1 MSVTRTYSVISC
13 DGHLEIPPDGWMRHV
28 PPEHRDRAPRL
39 IRLAGGG
46 EGWIVEGMPIIH
58 NGQNV
63 SAGRPLKVLG
73 QSYWKEDGTP
83 AAGTGDAAQ
92 RLREQDFDG
101 IDAEVLYPPV
111 FISRYIENI
120 SDKDAY
126 LAMVR
131 AYNTFLAE
139 DYCSVAPDRLIGN
152 AVIPTT
158 GTEDAIAELK
168 RVKSLGLRSIC
179 LAQFPAGNPSPS
191 SDDDVFWH
199 AALESGL
206 SITAHGGMGDR
217 MNPLMVGS
225 ATGRFDFVTSMV
237 SRTFPGPSALIAQM
251 AAEGTF
257 DRIPELRIYLAETN
271 ASWMPAVFFML
282 DDSYEL
288 FREWYGVQLKMKP
301 SEYARQHLRFGIIR
315 DPMALKMRDLIPAED
330 LMWGSDF
337 PHSVTSYPR
346 TREWLDIIFEDVPA
360 ELRRKILLDNP
371 VEFFGLDPAAE
382 LTETPGGS

>member
-1 MSVTRTYSVISC
+1 
-13 DGHLEIPPDGWMRHV
+13 
-28 PPEHRDRAPRL
+28 
-39 IRLAGGG
+39 
-46 EGWIVEGMPIIH
+46 MPIIH

-73 QSYWKEDGTP
+73 QSYWNDDGTP

-158 GTEDAIAELK
+158 GTEDAIAEMK

-179 LAQFPAGNPSPS
+179 LAGFPAGEGSPS
-191 SDDDVFWH
+191 ADDDVFWH
-199 AALESGL
+199 AALETGVA
-206 SITAHGGMGDR
+206 ITAHGGLGDR
-217 MNPLMVGS
+217 MNPLMVAS
-225 ATGRFDFVTSMV
+225 ATGRFDMVTSIV
-237 SRTFPGPSALIAQM
+237 SRTMPGPTSVIAQM
-251 AAEGTF
+251 AVAGTF

-271 ASWMPAVFFML
+271 ASWMPAVFFMM
-282 DDSYEL
+282 DDSYQL
-288 FREWYGVQLKMKP
+288 FHDWYGVDLKMKP
-301 SEYARQHLRFGIIR
+301 SEYARQHFRFGIIR
-315 DPMALKMRDLIPAED
+315 DPLALKMRDFLPAED

-346 TREWLDIIFEDVPA
+346 TREWLDIIFEGAPD
-360 ELRRKILLDNP
+360 ELRRRVLLDNP
-371 VEFFGLDPAAE
+371 IEFFGLDATAT
-382 LTETPGGS
+382 LTETPAAD

>member
-1 MSVTRTYSVISC
+1 VARTYSIISC
-13 DGHLEIPPDGWMRHV
+13 DGHLEIPPDAWLRHV

-39 IRLAGGG
+39 IHLAGGG

-73 QSYWKEDGTP
+73 QSYWNDDGTP
-83 AAGTGDAAQ
+83 VAGTGDAAQ

-101 IDAEVLYPPV
+101 IDAEVLFPPV
-111 FISRYIENI
+111 FISRYIANI
-120 SDKDAY
+120 ADKDAY

-152 AVIPTT
+152 AVIPIT
-158 GTEDAIAELK
+158 GTDDAITEMK

-179 LAQFPAGNPSPS
+179 LAQFPAGDLTPSA
-191 SDDDVFWH
+191 DDDVFWH
-199 AALESGL
+199 AALEEGMA
-206 SITAHGGMGDR
+206 ITAHGGLGDR
-217 MNPLMVGS
+217 MSPLMVAS
-225 ATGRFDFVTSMV
+225 ATGRFDIVTSLV
-237 SRTFPGPSALIAQM
+237 SRTFPGPTAVIANM
-251 AAEGTF
+251 VVSGTF

-271 ASWMPAVFFML
+271 ASWMPAVFYMM

-288 FREWYGVQLKMKP
+288 FRDWYGVHLEMKP
-301 SEYARQHLRFGIIR
+301 SEYAREHFRFGIVR
-315 DPMALKMRDLIPAED
+315 DPLALKMRDLLPAED
-330 LMWGSDF
+330 LMWGTDF

-346 TREWLDIIFEDVPA
+346 TREWLEIIFDGVPV
-360 ELRRKILLDNP
+360 ELRRKILLENP
-371 VEFFGLDPAAE
+371 VEFFDLDATAS
-382 LTETPGGS
+382 LTETPSAA

>member
-1 MSVTRTYSVISC
+1 MTRTYSVISC
-13 DGHLEIPPDGWMRHV
+13 DGHLEIPPEAWLRHV
-28 PPEHRDRAPRL
+28 PLEHRDRAPRL
-39 IRLAGGG
+39 IHLAGGG

-73 QSYWKEDGTP
+73 QSYWNEDGTP

-158 GTEDAIAELK
+158 GTEDAIAEMK

-179 LAQFPAGNPSPS
+179 LAGFPAGDGSPSP
-191 SDDDVFWH
+191 DDDVFWH
-199 AALESGL
+199 AALESGMA
-206 SITAHGGMGDR
+206 ITAHGGLGDR
-217 MNPLMVGS
+217 MSPLMVAS
-225 ATGRFDFVTSMV
+225 ATGRFDMVTSIV
-237 SRTFPGPSALIAQM
+237 SRTFPGPTSVIAQM
-251 AAEGTF
+251 AVAGTF

-271 ASWMPAVFFML
+271 ASWMPAVFFMM
-282 DDSYEL
+282 DDSYQL
-288 FREWYGVQLKMKP
+288 FHDWYGVDLKMKP
-301 SEYARQHLRFGIIR
+301 SEYARRHFRFGIIR
-315 DPMALKMRDLIPAED
+315 DPLALKMREFLPAED

-346 TREWLDIIFEDVPA
+346 TREWLDIIFEDVPD
-360 ELRRKILLDNP
+360 ELRRRVLLDNP
-371 VEFFGLDPAAE
+371 IEFFGLDATAT
-382 LTETPGGS
+382 LTETPSAG

>member
-1 MSVTRTYSVISC
+1 MARTYSIISC
-13 DGHLEIPPDGWMRHV
+13 DGHLEIPPDAWLRHV

-39 IRLAGGG
+39 VHLAGGG

-73 QSYWKEDGTP
+73 QSYWNDDGTP
-83 AAGTGDAAQ
+83 VAGTGDAAQ

-111 FISRYIENI
+111 FISRYIANI
-120 SDKDAY
+120 ADKDAY

-152 AVIPTT
+152 AVIPIT
-158 GTEDAIAELK
+158 GTEDAIAEMK

-179 LAQFPAGNPSPS
+179 LAQFPAGELTPTA
-191 SDDDVFWH
+191 DDDVFWH
-199 AALESGL
+199 AALEEGM
-206 SITAHGGMGDR
+206 SITAHGGLGDR
-217 MNPLMVGS
+217 MSPLMVAS
-225 ATGRFDFVTSMV
+225 ATGQFDLVTSLV
-237 SRTFPGPSALIAQM
+237 SRTFPGPTAVIANM
-251 AAEGTF
+251 VVSGAF

-271 ASWMPAVFFML
+271 ASWMPAVFYMM

-288 FREWYGVQLKMKP
+288 FRDWYGVHLALKP
-301 SEYARQHLRFGIIR
+301 SEYAREHFRFGIVR
-315 DPMALKMRDLIPAED
+315 DPLALKMRDLLPAED
-330 LMWGSDF
+330 LMWGTDF

-346 TREWLDIIFEDVPA
+346 TREWLEIIFGDVPA
-360 ELRRKILLDNP
+360 GLRRRILLENP
-371 VEFFGLDPAAE
+371 IEFFGLDATAS
-382 LTETPGGS
+382 LTETPPAA

>member
-1 MSVTRTYSVISC
+1 MTKTYSVISC
-13 DGHLEIPPDGWMRHV
+13 DGHLEIPPDAWLRHV

-39 IRLAGGG
+39 VHLAGGG

-63 SAGRPLKVLG
+63 SAGRPLRVLG
-73 QSYWKEDGTP
+73 QSYWNDDGTP

-158 GTEDAIAELK
+158 GTEDAIAEMK

-179 LAQFPAGNPSPS
+179 LAGFPAGEGSPS
-191 SDDDVFWH
+191 ADDDVFWH
-199 AALESGL
+199 AALETGMA
-206 SITAHGGMGDR
+206 ITAHGGLGDR
-217 MNPLMVGS
+217 MSPLMVAS
-225 ATGRFDFVTSMV
+225 ATGRFDMVTSIV
-237 SRTFPGPSALIAQM
+237 SRTFPGPTAVIAQM
-251 AAEGTF
+251 AVAGTF

-271 ASWMPAVFFML
+271 ASWMPAVFFMM
-282 DDSYEL
+282 DDSYQL
-288 FREWYGVQLKMKP
+288 FHDWYGVDLKMKP
-301 SEYARQHLRFGIIR
+301 SEYAREHFRFGIIR
-315 DPMALKMRDLIPAED
+315 DPLALKMREFLPAED

-346 TREWLDIIFEDVPA
+346 TREWLDIIFEGVPD
-360 ELRRKILLDNP
+360 ELRRRVLLDNP
-371 VEFFGLDPAAE
+371 IEFFGLDATAT
-382 LTETPGGS
+382 LTETPSA

>member
-1 MSVTRTYSVISC
+1 
-13 DGHLEIPPDGWMRHV
+13 
-28 PPEHRDRAPRL
+28 
-39 IRLAGGG
+39 
-46 EGWIVEGMPIIH
+46 
-58 NGQNV
+58 
-63 SAGRPLKVLG
+63 
-73 QSYWKEDGTP
+73 
-83 AAGTGDAAQ
+83 
-92 RLREQDFDG
+92 
-101 IDAEVLYPPV
+101 V

-168 RVKSLGLRSIC
+168 RVQTLGLRSIC
-179 LAQFPAGNPSPS
+179 LAQFPAGNPTPS

-206 SITAHGGMGDR
+206 AITAHGGMGDR

-225 ATGRFDFVTSMV
+225 ATGRFDLVTSIV

-251 AAEGTF
+251 AVEGTF

-271 ASWMPAVFFML
+271 ASWMPAVFYMM
-282 DDSYEL
+282 DDSYAL
-288 FREWYGVQLKMKP
+288 FRDWYGVNLALKP
-301 SEYARQHLRFGIIR
+301 SEYARRNLRFGIIR

-346 TREWLDIIFEDVPA
+346 TREWIEIIFDGVPDD
-360 ELRRKILLDNP
+360 LRRKILHDNP
-371 VEFFGLDPAAE
+371 IEFFKLDPDAA
-382 LTETPGGS
+382 LTETPQGA

>member
-1 MSVTRTYSVISC
+1 MARTYSVISC
-13 DGHLEIPPDGWMRHV
+13 DGHLEIPPDAWLRHV

-39 IRLAGGG
+39 INLAGGG

-73 QSYWKEDGTP
+73 QSYWNDDGTP
-83 AAGTGDAAQ
+83 VAGTGDATQ
-92 RLREQDFDG
+92 RLREQDSDG

-120 SDKDAY
+120 ADKDAY

-152 AVIPTT
+152 AVIPVT
-158 GTEDAIAELK
+158 GTEDAVTEMK
-168 RVKSLGLRSIC
+168 RVKSLGLRSLC
-179 LAQFPAGNPSPS
+179 LSQFPAGEPTPSA
-191 SDDDVFWH
+191 DDDVFWH
-199 AALESGL
+199 AALEAGMA
-206 SITAHGGMGDR
+206 ITAHGSLGGAGR
-217 MNPLMVGS
+217 MNPLMVAS
-225 ATGRFDFVTSMV
+225 ATGQFDMVTALT
-237 SRTFPGPSALIAQM
+237 SRAIPGPTAAIANL
-251 AAEGTF
+251 AVSGTF

-271 ASWMPAVFFML
+271 ASWMPGVFYMM

-288 FREWYGVQLKMKP
+288 FRDWYGVHLEMKP
-301 SEYARQHLRFGIIR
+301 SEYARTHMRFGIVR
-315 DPMALKMRDLIPAED
+315 DPLALQLRDFLPAED

-346 TREWLDIIFEDVPA
+346 TREWLETIFGDAPA
-360 ELRRKILLDNP
+360 ELRRKILVDNP
-371 VEFFGLDPAAE
+371 VEFFALDATATLTDTPA
-382 LTETPGGS
+382 

>member
-1 MSVTRTYSVISC
+1 MARTYSVISC
-13 DGHLEIPPDGWMRHV
+13 DGHLEIPPDSWLRHV
-28 PPEHRDRAPRL
+28 PAEHRERAPRL

-46 EGWIVEGMPIIH
+46 EAWVVEGMPLIH

-63 SAGRPLKVLG
+63 SAGRPLRVLG
-73 QSYWKEDGTP
+73 QSYWNEDGTP

-139 DYCSVAPDRLIGN
+139 DYCSVAPDRLIGC
-152 AVIPTT
+152 AVLPVT
-158 GTEDAIAELK
+158 GTEDAIAELR
-168 RVKSLGLRSIC
+168 RVKSLGLRAIC
-179 LAQFPAGNPSPS
+179 MSRFPAGDTSPS
-191 SDDDVFWH
+191 TDDDVFWH

-206 SITAHGGMGDR
+206 AITAHATIGDR
-217 MNPLMVGS
+217 NNPLLVAS
-225 ATGRFDFVTSMV
+225 ATGRFDMVTALV
-237 SRTFPGPSALIAQM
+237 SRTMPAPVAVIANM
-251 AAEGTF
+251 VVSGTF
-257 DRIPELRIYLAETN
+257 KRIPELCIYLAETN
-271 ASWMPAVFFML
+271 ASWIPGALFMM
-282 DDSYEL
+282 DDSYQL
-288 FREWYGVQLKMKP
+288 FREWYGVELDMKP
-301 SEYARQHLRFGIIR
+301 SELAYRHFRFGIVR
-315 DPMALKMRDLIPAED
+315 DPLALKMRDVLPAQD

-346 TREWLDIIFEDVPA
+346 TREWLDIIFDGVPS
-360 ELRRKILLDNP
+360 ELRQRILHDNP
-371 VEFFGLDPAAE
+371 VEFFGLDPAAP
-382 LTETPGGS
+382 LTETPAPA

>member
-1 MSVTRTYSVISC
+1 MARTYSVISC
-13 DGHLEIPPDGWMRHV
+13 DGHLEIPPDSWLRHV
-28 PPEHRDRAPRL
+28 PAEHRERAPRL

-46 EGWIVEGMPIIH
+46 EAWVVEGMPLIH

-63 SAGRPLKVLG
+63 SAGRPLRVLG
-73 QSYWKEDGTP
+73 QSYWNEDGTP

-120 SDKDAY
+120 ADKDAY

-158 GTEDAIAELK
+158 GTEDAITELK
-168 RVKSLGLRSIC
+168 RVKALGLRSVC
-179 LAQFPAGNPSPS
+179 LAQFPAGDAVPSP
-191 SDDDVFWH
+191 DDDVFWH
-199 AALESGL
+199 AALESGMA
-206 SITAHGGMGDR
+206 ITAHGGMGDR
-217 MNPLMVGS
+217 MNPLMVAS
-225 ATGRFDFVTSMV
+225 ATGRFDMVTALV
-237 SRTFPGPSALIAQM
+237 SRTFPGPTSVIAQM
-251 AAEGTF
+251 AVAGTF

-271 ASWMPAVFFML
+271 ASWMPAVFFMM
-282 DDSYEL
+282 DDSYAL
-288 FREWYGVQLKMKP
+288 FHDWYGVDLKMKP
-301 SEYARQHLRFGIIR
+301 SEYARTHFRFGIIR
-315 DPMALKMRDLIPAED
+315 DPLALKMRDLLPAED

-346 TREWLDIIFEDVPA
+346 TREWLDIIFGGVPE
-360 ELRRKILLDNP
+360 ELRRKILVDNP
-371 VEFFGLDPAAE
+371 VAFFSLDPNAE
-382 LTETPGGS
+382 LTETPAAA

>member
-1 MSVTRTYSVISC
+1 VISC
-13 DGHLEIPPDGWMRHV
+13 DGHLEIPPDAWLRHV

-39 IRLAGGG
+39 IHLAGGG

-73 QSYWKEDGTP
+73 QSYWNDDGTP
-83 AAGTGDAAQ
+83 VAGTGDASQ

-120 SDKDAY
+120 ADKDAY

-152 AVIPTT
+152 AVMPVT
-158 GTEDAIAELK
+158 GIEDAITEMK
-168 RVKSLGLRSIC
+168 RVKSLGLRSLC
-179 LAQFPAGNPSPS
+179 LAQFPAGEPTPSA
-191 SDDDVFWH
+191 DDDVFWH
-199 AALESGL
+199 AALEAGMA
-206 SITAHGGMGDR
+206 ITAHGGMGDR
-217 MNPLMVGS
+217 MSPLMVAS
-225 ATGRFDFVTSMV
+225 ATGRFDMVTSLV
-237 SRTFPGPSALIAQM
+237 SRTFPGPTAVIANM
-251 AAEGTF
+251 ACAGTF

-271 ASWMPAVFFML
+271 ASWMPAVFYMM

-288 FREWYGVQLKMKP
+288 FRDWYGVKLEMKP
-301 SEYARQHLRFGIIR
+301 SEYAREHFRFGIIR
-315 DPMALKMRDLIPAED
+315 DPLALKMRDFLPAED

-346 TREWLDIIFEDVPA
+346 TREWLEIIFGDVPA
-360 ELRRKILLDNP
+360 ELRQKILVDNP
-371 VEFFGLDPAAE
+371 VEFFDLDATSA
-382 LTETPGGS
+382 LTETP

>member
-1 MSVTRTYSVISC
+1 MARTYSVISC
-13 DGHLEIPPDGWMRHV
+13 DGHLEIPPDAWLRHV
-28 PPEHRDRAPRL
+28 PLEHRDRAPRL
-39 IRLAGGG
+39 VHLAGGG

-73 QSYWKEDGTP
+73 QSYWNDDGTP

-158 GTEDAIAELK
+158 GTEDAIAEMK

-179 LAQFPAGNPSPS
+179 LAGFPAGEGSPS
-191 SDDDVFWH
+191 ADDDVFWH
-199 AALESGL
+199 AALETGVA
-206 SITAHGGMGDR
+206 ITAHGGLGDR
-217 MNPLMVGS
+217 MNPLMVAS
-225 ATGRFDFVTSMV
+225 ATGRFDMVTSIV
-237 SRTFPGPSALIAQM
+237 SRTMPGPTSVIAQM
-251 AAEGTF
+251 AVAGTF

-271 ASWMPAVFFML
+271 ASWMPAVFFMM
-282 DDSYEL
+282 DDSYQL
-288 FREWYGVQLKMKP
+288 FHDWYGVDLKMKP
-301 SEYARQHLRFGIIR
+301 SEYARQHFRFGIIR
-315 DPMALKMRDLIPAED
+315 DPLALKMRDFLPAED

-346 TREWLDIIFEDVPA
+346 TREWLDIIFEGAPD
-360 ELRRKILLDNP
+360 ELRRRVLLDNP
-371 VEFFGLDPAAE
+371 IEFFGLDATAT
-382 LTETPGGS
+382 LTETPAAD

>member
-1 MSVTRTYSVISC
+1 MTRTYSVISC
-13 DGHLEIPPDGWMRHV
+13 DGHLEIPPDAWLRHV
-28 PPEHRDRAPRL
+28 PLEHRDRAPRL
-39 IRLAGGG
+39 IHLAGGG

-73 QSYWKEDGTP
+73 QSYWNDDGTA

-111 FISRYIENI
+111 FISGYIENI

-158 GTEDAIAELK
+158 GTEDAIAEMK

-179 LAQFPAGNPSPS
+179 LAAFPAGEGSPS
-191 SDDDVFWH
+191 TDDDVFWH
-199 AALESGL
+199 AALESGMA
-206 SITAHGGMGDR
+206 ITAHGGLGDR
-217 MNPLMVGS
+217 MNPLMVAS
-225 ATGRFDFVTSMV
+225 ATGRFDMVTSIV
-237 SRTFPGPSALIAQM
+237 SRTMPGPTSVIAQM
-251 AAEGTF
+251 AVAGTF

-271 ASWMPAVFFML
+271 ASWMPAVFFMM
-282 DDSYEL
+282 DDSYQL
-288 FREWYGVQLKMKP
+288 FHDWYGVDLKMKP
-301 SEYARQHLRFGIIR
+301 SEYARQHFRFGIIR
-315 DPMALKMRDLIPAED
+315 DPLALRMREFLPAED

-346 TREWLDIIFEDVPA
+346 TREWLDIIFDGVPDD
-360 ELRRKILLDNP
+360 LRRRVLLDNP
-371 VEFFGLDPAAE
+371 IEFFGLDATAT
-382 LTETPGGS
+382 LTETPAAS